1 MTIRVNSPAAWR
13 GRLVK
18 VASID
23 GSDAEIVW
31 IGRDG
36 DVETR
41 DVWVGDLVSFG
52 DAMSTQSNW
61 GAAAEEESKI
71 RSWRAAD

>member
-1 MTIRVNSPAAWR
+1 MNSPAAWN

-31 IGRDG
+31 IGGDG
-36 DVETR
+36 EIEVRT
-41 DVWVGDLVSFG
+41 VWTGELVSFE
-52 DAMSTQSNW
+52 DAMSQQSNW
-61 GAAAEEESKI
+61 GAAAEQESSI

>member
-1 MTIRVNSPAAWR
+1 MTICVNSPAAYQ

-18 VASID
+18 VASIN

-36 DVETR
+36 EIEIR
-41 DVWVGDLVSFG
+41 DVWVGDLVSF
-52 DAMSTQSNW
+52 DEAMRPQSSW
-61 GAAAEEESKI
+61 TVSVEQDSKI
-71 RSWRAAD
+71 TSWRSE